1 MSLFRKN
8 PGTKTTNP
16 VGSDPL
22 PTPPAAKAAHSPLSE
37 SANTAPDIAAQP
49 APADQS
55 TESNQMPMLDEQG
68 RQVMVPRAEW
78 RERVLLP
85 HLARVRDKPDELAEA
100 IMQSLTNGFVADLEE
115 PAEHLARS
123 DVNTERGAVILSVV
137 YRQLGRTDPA
147 ESVLRQYIAKHG
159 TSANV
164 VVNLGLVQAARG
176 DTVLAEQSFWRAL
189 DLDTNHPEAFGALLM
204 SRHKQGGDEMVK
216 EALVRIEALPGNW
229 RARMVNA
236 RAALDRKEVDAA
248 LVLYRQAIALA
259 GQPVPLD
266 LLMQMT
272 GDLGHTGHPDVMLKE
287 AAHLYA
293 VKAHG
298 LQGAHNLF
306 RACLETG
313 QLQAARGLLDMLFA
327 QVRFDWR
334 AALGSWESDLA
345 RTRMAYLAKNA
356 QPGERKIALLID
368 DGPIWLPP
376 RSPAAEL
383 FEVPVGDVP
392 SVAFIGSSADSPP
405 PEGGQGTLNV
415 SDTAGRFS
423 RAVPLFLAEQIRFS
437 LQARVRPIAPW
448 IAGEAP
454 AFVVAR
460 QPWTAADAAQQALSV
475 NPECGYAIVSH
486 IQAQTDSWTVEV
498 RLVRVADAAVLGSVS
513 TELTINEPETALRA
527 LAADV
532 IGLLQRQAGIGA
544 ATPPADYVVPAGRD
558 FGLYLLCLERL
569 HCVRCH
575 ALPNVP
581 EGTLMGERDVLDGA
595 LHLCITQPAN
605 IGARLILSELLR
617 LLCPTRPSVV
627 AEYGARIELLQK
639 DKPLP
644 GPAHDVLQ
652 RIFGVVYGALR
663 KA

>member
-8 PGTKTTNP
+8 PGEKSTNP
-16 VGSDPL
+16 AGTDQT
-22 PTPPAAKAAHSPLSE
+22 PTTPAATDAHPPLSE
-37 SANTAPDIAAQP
+37 CANTAPAIPAQP
-49 APADQS
+49 DPASQPTDS
-55 TESNQMPMLDEQG
+55 SQMPMLDEHG

-85 HLARVRDKPDELAEA
+85 HLAQVRGNPDELAST
-100 IMQSLTNGFVADLEE
+100 IMQSLTNGFLADMEE

-123 DVNTERGAVILSVV
+123 DANKERGAVILSVV
-137 YRQLGRTDPA
+137 HRELGRTDSA
-147 ESVLRQYIAKHG
+147 ESVLREYIGKHG

-164 VVNLGLVQAARG
+164 VVNLGLVHAARG

-189 DLDTNHPEAFGALLM
+189 DLDPNHPEAFGALLM

-216 EALVRIEALPGNW
+216 EALVRIGALPGNW
-229 RARMVNA
+229 RSRMVNA

-248 LVLYRQAIALA
+248 LGLYREAIALA
-259 GQPVPLD
+259 GKPVPLD

-272 GDLGHTGHPDVMLKE
+272 GDLGHTGHPDVMLRE
-287 AAHLYA
+287 AAQLYA
-293 VKAHG
+293 VEAHG

-313 QLQAARGLLDMLFA
+313 QLQAARGLLDLLFA

-345 RTRMAYLAKNA
+345 RARMAHLGKNA
-356 QPGERKIALLID
+356 QPGERKIALLVD

-376 RSPAAEL
+376 RSLAAEL

-392 SVAFIGSSADSPP
+392 SIAFIGSSADSPA
-405 PEGGQGTLNV
+405 PEGGQGAPHV

-460 QPWTAADAAQQALSV
+460 QPWTAAEAAEQSRSV

-486 IQAQTDSWTVEV
+486 IQVQTEPWTVEA
-498 RLVRVADAAVLGSVS
+498 RLVRVADAAVLGSAS
-513 TELTINEPETALRA
+513 AQLTINEPEAALRA

-532 IGLLQRQAGIGA
+532 IGLLQREAGIA
-544 ATPPADYVVPAGRD
+544 QATPPADYVVPAGRD

-595 LHLCITQPAN
+595 LHLCITQPTN
-605 IGARLILSELLR
+605 LGARLILSELLR
-617 LLCPTRPSVV
+617 LLCPPRPSVV

-639 DKPLP
+639 DKPLNA
-644 GPAHDVLQ
+644 PARDVVQ
-652 RIFGVVYGALR
+652 GIFGMVYGALR
-663 KA
+663 KL